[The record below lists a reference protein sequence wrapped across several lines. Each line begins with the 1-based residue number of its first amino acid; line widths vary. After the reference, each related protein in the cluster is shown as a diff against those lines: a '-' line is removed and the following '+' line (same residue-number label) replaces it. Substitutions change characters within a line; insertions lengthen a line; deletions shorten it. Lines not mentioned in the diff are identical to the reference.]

1 MTMSKKADVVV
12 IGFGGAGAT
21 AAIAA
26 HDAGASVII
35 LEKAESGGGTTQES
49 SGNIRIIADQDKA
62 ARHYCALTLG
72 TTPLEV
78 MRVFT
83 HGISEI
89 PGWIEKI
96 GGQIQP
102 TPADPIKY
110 FFPYIAPTTSYPDFV
125 GSEGIG
131 GRFAA
136 KSEGDEGGGA
146 ALWRVLQKA
155 VQQRKIEVVYNARAT
170 RLIKND
176 DGIVGV
182 TARRSDGDIRVGANR
197 GVVLASGGFSY
208 NADMQ
213 RQFIGMEIAA
223 FSPPGRNSGDGI
235 KMAQD
240 VGADLWH
247 MSAAVAGFGYKVPGY
262 EAAFCA
268 GILSEGFLIV
278 DQNARRYMNE
288 AHVEFHSGLLSAQ
301 VLDSVAGK
309 RYRTPSFLIFDE
321 KTRLSGPIAT
331 RVKHSYNQRFK
342 WSEDN
347 SDEIEKGWI
356 TSGPSL
362 GGLADKLSLPES
374 ELQATMNRFNA
385 ACKNGND
392 EFARDRNLM
401 RPLQGPLYGIPIW
414 PALSNTQ
421 GGPRRNEKAQVLDVF
436 GNPIARLY
444 SAGELGSIWGQL
456 YPGAG
461 NVSECIVF
469 GRIAGRNAAQEPS
482 LRFV

>member
-1 MTMSKKADVVV
+1 MTRNADVVV

-21 AAIAA
+21 AAIEA

-35 LEKAESGGGTTQES
+35 LEKAEVGGGTTQES

-89 PGWIEKI
+89 PEWIEKI
-96 GGQIQP
+96 GGTIQP

-110 FFPYIAPTTSYPDFV
+110 VFPYIAPTTSYPDFV

-136 KSEGDEGGGA
+136 KSEEGEGGGA
-146 ALWRVLQKA
+146 ALWRVLHKA
-155 VQQRKIEVVYNARAT
+155 VQSRNIDVTYNAPAK
-170 RLIKND
+170 RLVK
-176 DGIVGV
+176 DGVEITGV
-182 TARRSDGDIRVGANR
+182 IASGPQGDIHVQANR
-197 GVVLASGGFSY
+197 GVVLATGGFSY
-208 NADMQ
+208 NPDMQ

-223 FSPPGRNSGDGI
+223 FSPPGRNTGDGV

-247 MSAAVAGFGYKVPGY
+247 MAAAVAGFGYKVPGY
-262 EAAFCA
+262 KAAFCA
-268 GILSEGFLIV
+268 GILSEGFFIV
-278 DQNARRYMNE
+278 DQKARRYFNE

-301 VLDSVAGK
+301 VLDSVDGK
-309 RYRTPSFLIFDE
+309 RYRTPSFLIFDD

-342 WSEDN
+342 WSGDN
-347 SDEIEKGWI
+347 SEEIKKGWI
-356 TSGPSL
+356 KVGRSL
-362 GGLADKLSLPES
+362 GELAAQFDLPADKL
-374 ELQATMNRFNA
+374 QATLTRFNA
-385 ACKNGND
+385 AYAAGDD
-392 EFARDRNLM
+392 EFARDPQLM
-401 RPLQGPLYGIPIW
+401 RPLKKPPFYGIPIW

-421 GGPRRNEKAQVLDVF
+421 GGPRRNEKAQVVDVF
-436 GNPIARLY
+436 GKRIPRLY

-469 GRIAGRNAAQEPS
+469 GRIAGRNAAQEHP
-482 LRFV
+482 L

>member
-1 MTMSKKADVVV
+1 MTMKADVVV
-12 IGFGGAGAT
+12 VGFGGAGAT
-21 AAIAA
+21 AAIEA
-26 HDAGASVII
+26 HDAGASVIL
-35 LEKAESGGGTTQES
+35 LEKAEAGGGTTQES
-49 SGNIRIIADQDKA
+49 SGNIRIIADHDKA

-72 TTPLEV
+72 TTPFEV

-89 PGWIEKI
+89 REWIEKL
-96 GGQIQP
+96 GGVIQP

-110 FFPYIAPTTSYPDFV
+110 VFPYIAPTTSYPNFV

-136 KSEGDEGGGA
+136 KSKGDEGGGV
-146 ALWRVLQKA
+146 ALWRVLYEA
-155 VQQRKIEVVYNARAT
+155 VQRRNIDVIYNARARRLVRDGGQITGVIAT
-170 RLIKND
+170 RP
-176 DGIVGV
+176 
-182 TARRSDGDIRVGANR
+182 DGDLLVEANR

-223 FSPPGRNSGDGI
+223 FSPPGRNTGDGI

-247 MSAAVAGFGYKVPGY
+247 MAAAVAGFGYKVPGY

-268 GILSEGFLIV
+268 GILSEGFFIV
-278 DQNARRYMNE
+278 DQKARRYFNE

-301 VLDSVAGK
+301 VLDSVNGK

-321 KTRLSGPIAT
+321 ETRLSGPIAT

-347 SDEIEKGWI
+347 SEEIRKGWVKV
-356 TSGPSL
+356 GPSL
-362 GGLADKLSLPES
+362 NELASQFDLPSDK
-374 ELQATMNRFNA
+374 LQATMAKFNA
-385 ACKNGND
+385 DCETGDD
-392 EFARDRNLM
+392 EFGRGQQLM
-401 RPLQGPLYGIPIW
+401 RPLKEPPFYGIPIW

-436 GNPIARLY
+436 GERIPRLY

-469 GRIAGRNAAQEPS
+469 GRIAGRNAAQESP
-482 LRFV
+482 F